1 VLQTCYIEKAVLIT
15 GASGTLGTELIKQLS
30 KTPSY
35 KIYAL
40 TSKKKVLLSY
50 FSGINNLICFDREDW
65 ENGRIPWN
73 KIDVL
78 IHCAFAIIS
87 DGEKLVDSLNFTR
100 EIFEA
105 AQRGGVLAIINISS
119 RNVYGSKYKP
129 LWKETTP
136 ICPDN
141 IYAMAKYSSELLLK
155 SIANKKQSVNFTNIR
170 LSSLL
175 ANTLD
180 MRIVNKFV
188 KDAIDNQIIKITG
201 GKQIFSYLDI
211 RDAASGIISL
221 LSVDPEGWN
230 EVYNLGSDKRY
241 DILEISKIISDV
253 AKDYMGKNVI
263 IELEEKDIVLDI
275 GMDSSLFYKE
285 TGWMPK
291 YSMRDT
297 VVSLFEDKIQE
308 KK

>member
-1 VLQTCYIEKAVLIT
+1 
-15 GASGTLGTELIKQLS
+15 
-30 KTPSY
+30 
-35 KIYAL
+35 
-40 TSKKKVLLSY
+40 
-50 FSGINNLICFDREDW
+50 
-65 ENGRIPWN
+65 
-73 KIDVL
+73 
-78 IHCAFAIIS
+78 
-87 DGEKLVDSLNFTR
+87 LVDSLNFTR